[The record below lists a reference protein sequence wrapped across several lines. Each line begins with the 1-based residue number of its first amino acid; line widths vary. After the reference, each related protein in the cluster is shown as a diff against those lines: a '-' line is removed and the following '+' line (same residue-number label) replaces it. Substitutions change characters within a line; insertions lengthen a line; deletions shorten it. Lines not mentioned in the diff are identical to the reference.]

1 MHIVPISNNKYNNF
15 QPKFEAG
22 QIKILNPHYW
32 VDAELRAFV
41 QNDEFKKIATK
52 LKKKNLDLFVSVNKA
67 EDRLGNHV
75 LSLFSGKNN
84 NPQNLIQK
92 IEGPIWCCTPERRS
106 LIDNIVLFP
115 QKIESL
121 FAQKDTAVF
130 KEKQK
135 IAEELKKKN
144 IFIRD
149 VDYWH
154 ISELKA
160 LKANKN
166 FDQLYKK
173 FDLEDKDKKL
183 HFTREYSEY
192 LGGDYIE
199 VSSGCTLIGT
209 ILARNNDYNSS
220 SSITDAI
227 TNFNDFTVIST
238 SDELK
243 QSALTEIEKFN
254 KQ

>member
-1 MHIVPISNNKYNNF
+1 M
-15 QPKFEAG
+15 
-22 QIKILNPHYW
+22 
-32 VDAELRAFV
+32 
-41 QNDEFKKIATK
+41 
-52 LKKKNLDLFVSVNKA
+52 
-67 EDRLGNHV
+67 
-75 LSLFSGKNN
+75 
-84 NPQNLIQK
+84 
-92 IEGPIWCCTPERRS
+92 
-106 LIDNIVLFP
+106 
-115 QKIESL
+115 
-121 FAQKDTAVF
+121 
-130 KEKQK
+130 
-135 IAEELKKKN
+135 
-144 IFIRD
+144 
-149 VDYWH
+149 
-154 ISELKA
+154 
-160 LKANKN
+160 
-166 FDQLYKK
+166 
-173 FDLEDKDKKL
+173 EDKDKKL